1 MTKIKHSKS
10 NTSPFKCY
18 KCNSE
23 KHVESNNRCG
33 DGSILQVP
41 SKEESG
47 ETAEKFELRMLF
59 DALG

>member
-1 MTKIKHSKS
+1 MPRHLNVTNVTARNLYRAI
-10 NTSPFKCY
+10 TDG
-18 KCNSE
+18 
-23 KHVESNNRCG
+23 CG

-59 DALG
+59 FDPLG